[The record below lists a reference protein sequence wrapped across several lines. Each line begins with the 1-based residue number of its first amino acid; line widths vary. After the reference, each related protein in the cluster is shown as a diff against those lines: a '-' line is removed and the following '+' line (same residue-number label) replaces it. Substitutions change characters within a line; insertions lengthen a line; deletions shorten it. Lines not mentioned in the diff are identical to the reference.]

1 MYKKMLVVLDGS
13 QLAEIVFPYAKEL
26 AGRLDID
33 VILLHVYSQVMKGY
47 APMYKAYIE
56 SAAKNIRMQAQQ
68 IQQNL
73 VTLKSTKPVDVRGEL
88 VMGYHA
94 DEILRFAE
102 ENAVDLIMM
111 ASHGRSGAQRWS
123 IGGVADKILRAA
135 KVPVW
140 LIHADV
146 EKALPYDQWPSR
158 ALLVA
163 LSGSDISAI
172 VIPHA
177 IALAKQ
183 KGAPMDVVLMEVVEP
198 PITPTYYSPEMS
210 GIPLNWGQ
218 FVEQEIARSKKA
230 AQEYLNSVEKQF
242 RNEGIKVSSLVLTGK
257 PAEEIVSYT
266 NKNPYT
272 VVIMATHGRTGL
284 SRLIYGSVAESVLYG
299 ITNPMVLI
307 RPQ

>member
-13 QLAEIVFPYAKEL
+13 KLAEIVFPYAKEL

-33 VILLHVYSQVMKGY
+33 VILLHVYAQVMRDY
-47 APMYKAYIE
+47 APMYKAYVE
-56 SAAKNIRMQAQQ
+56 SAAKNIGMQAQQ
-68 IQQNL
+68 IQQSL
-73 VTLKSTKPVDVRGEL
+73 GSKSAKPVEVRGEL

-123 IGGVADKILRAA
+123 IGSVADKILRAA

-140 LIHADV
+140 LVHADA
-146 EKALPYDQWPSR
+146 EKVPYDQWPSHT
-158 ALLVA
+158 LLVA
-163 LSGSDISAI
+163 LSGSDVSAI

-177 IALAKQ
+177 KTLAKQ
-183 KGAPMDVVLMEVVEP
+183 TGAPMDVVLMEVVEP
-198 PITPTYYSPEMS
+198 PITPTYYSPEMT
-210 GIPLNWGQ
+210 GMPLNWGQ
-218 FVEQEIARSKKA
+218 FVEQEIARGRKV
-230 AQEYLNSVEKQF
+230 AQEYLTGVEKQF
-242 RNEGIKVSSLVLTGK
+242 REEGINVSSLVLTGK
-257 PAEEIVSYT
+257 PAQEIVSYAA
-266 NKNPYT
+266 KNPFT
-272 VVIMATHGRTGL
+272 VVIMATHGRKGL
-284 SRLIYGSVAESVLYG
+284 SRLVYGSVAQSVLYG

>member
-13 QLAEIVFPYAKEL
+13 QLAEIVFPYTKEL

-33 VILLHVYSQVMKGY
+33 VILLHVYSQIMRGY

-56 SAAKNIRMQAQQ
+56 TAAKNIGMQAQQ
-68 IQQNL
+68 IQQSSGMS
-73 VTLKSTKPVDVRGEL
+73 KSAKPVEVRGEL

-102 ENAVDLIMM
+102 DNAVDLIIM

-123 IGGVADKILRAA
+123 IGSVADKILRAS
-135 KVPVW
+135 KIPVW
-140 LIHADV
+140 LIHADA
-146 EKALPYDQWPSR
+146 EKILPFDQWPTR
-158 ALLVA
+158 TLLVA
-163 LSGSDISAI
+163 LSGSDTSAI

-183 KGAPMDVVLMEVVEP
+183 KGSPMDVVLMEVVEP
-198 PITPTYYSPEMS
+198 PITPTYYSPELTGM
-210 GIPLNWGQ
+210 PLNWGQ

-230 AQEYLNSVEKQF
+230 AQEYLSGVEKQF
-242 RNEGIKVSSLVLTGK
+242 RDEGINVRSIVLTGK
-257 PAEEIVSYT
+257 PAEEIVSYAD
-266 NKNPYT
+266 KNPYT

-284 SRLIYGSVAESVLYG
+284 SRLVYGSVAQSVLYG

>member
-13 QLAEIVFPYAKEL
+13 QLAEIVFPYTKEL

-33 VILLHVYSQVMKGY
+33 VILLHVYSQIMRGY

-56 SAAKNIRMQAQQ
+56 TAAKNIGMQAQQ
-68 IQQNL
+68 IQQSSGMS
-73 VTLKSTKPVDVRGEL
+73 KSAKPVEVRGEL

-102 ENAVDLIMM
+102 DNAVDLIIM

-123 IGGVADKILRAA
+123 IGSVADKILRAS
-135 KVPVW
+135 KIPVW
-140 LIHADV
+140 LIHADA
-146 EKALPYDQWPSR
+146 EKILPFDQWPSR
-158 ALLVA
+158 TLLVA

-183 KGAPMDVVLMEVVEP
+183 KGSPMDVVLMEVVEP
-198 PITPTYYSPEMS
+198 PITPTYYSPELTGM
-210 GIPLNWGQ
+210 PLNWGQ

-230 AQEYLNSVEKQF
+230 AQEYLSGVEKQF
-242 RNEGIKVSSLVLTGK
+242 RDEGINVRSIVLTGK
-257 PAEEIVSYT
+257 PAEEIVSYAD
-266 NKNPYT
+266 KNPYT

-284 SRLIYGSVAESVLYG
+284 SRLVYGSVAQSVLYG

>member
-13 QLAEIVFPYAKEL
+13 ELAEIVFPYAKEL

-33 VILLHVYSQVMKGY
+33 VILLHVYSQIMRGY
-47 APMYKAYIE
+47 APMYKAYVE
-56 SAAKNIRMQAQQ
+56 TAAKSIRMQARQ
-68 IQQNL
+68 IQQSL
-73 VTLKSTKPVDVRGEL
+73 GTEEARPVEVRGEL

-102 ENAVDLIMM
+102 DNAVDFIMM

-123 IGGVADKILRAA
+123 IGSVADKILRAS
-135 KVPVW
+135 KIPVW
-140 LIHADV
+140 LVHADA
-146 EKALPYDQWPSR
+146 EKAVPFDKWPNR
-158 ALLVA
+158 NLLIA
-163 LSGSDISAI
+163 LSGSDISEI

-177 IALAKQ
+177 ITIAKQ

-198 PITPTYYSPEMS
+198 PVAPTYYSPELT

-218 FVEQEIARSKKA
+218 FVDQEVARSKKV
-230 AQEYLNSVEKQF
+230 AQEYLSGIEKQF
-242 RNEGIKVSSLVLTGK
+242 HDESINVSSIILTGK
-257 PAEEIVSYT
+257 PAEEIVSYAD
-266 NKNPYT
+266 KNPYT
-272 VVIMATHGRTGL
+272 VIIMATHGRKGL
-284 SRLIYGSVAESVLYG
+284 SRLVYGSVAESVLYG

>member
-13 QLAEIVFPYAKEL
+13 QLAEVVFPYAKEL

-33 VILLHVYSQVMKGY
+33 VILLHVYSLVTRGY

-56 SAAKNIRMQAQQ
+56 SAAKTIGTQAQQ
-68 IQQNL
+68 IQQSL
-73 VTLKSTKPVDVRGEL
+73 STSRNIKPVEVRGEV

-123 IGGVADKILRAA
+123 IGSVADKILRAA
-135 KVPVW
+135 RVPVW
-140 LIHADV
+140 LVHADA
-146 EKALPYDQWPSR
+146 EKTLPYDQWPSR
-158 ALLVA
+158 TLLVP
-163 LSGSDISAI
+163 LSGSDVSAI
-172 VIPHA
+172 IIPHA
-177 IALAKQ
+177 KALAKQ
-183 KGAPMDVVLMEVVEP
+183 KGAPLDVVLMEVVEP
-198 PITPTYYSPEMS
+198 PITPSYYSPELT

-230 AQEYLNSVEKQF
+230 AHEYLTDVEKQF
-242 RNEGIKVSSLVLTGK
+242 RESGINVSSLVLTGK
-257 PAEEIVSYT
+257 PAEEIVTYAG
-266 NKNPYT
+266 KNPFT

-284 SRLIYGSVAESVLYG
+284 SRLVYGSVAQSVLYG

>member
-13 QLAEIVFPYAKEL
+13 ELAEIVFPYAKEL

-33 VILLHVYSQVMKGY
+33 VILLHVYSQAMRGSM
-47 APMYKAYIE
+47 PMYKAYIE
-56 SAAKNIRMQAQQ
+56 STAENIGMQAQQ
-68 IQQNL
+68 IQQSL
-73 VTLKSTKPVDVRGEL
+73 STSKSAKPVEVRGEL

-102 ENAVDLIMM
+102 ENAVNLIMM

-123 IGGVADKILRAA
+123 IGSVADKILRAA
-135 KVPVW
+135 RVPVW
-140 LIHADV
+140 LVHADA
-146 EKALPYDQWPSR
+146 EKAVPYDQWHSR
-158 ALLVA
+158 TLLVPI
-163 LSGSDISAI
+163 SGSDVSAI

-183 KGAPMDVVLMEVVEP
+183 KGASMDVVLMQVVEP
-198 PITPTYYSPEMS
+198 PITPSYYSPELTGM
-210 GIPLNWGQ
+210 PLNWGQ

-230 AQEYLNSVEKQF
+230 TQEYLTDVEKQF
-242 RNEGIKVSSLVLTGK
+242 REVGINVSSLVLTGK
-257 PAEEIVSYT
+257 PAEEIVTYAG
-266 NKNPYT
+266 KNPFT

-284 SRLIYGSVAESVLYG
+284 SRLVYGSVAQSVLYG

-307 RPQ
+307 GPQ

>member
-33 VILLHVYSQVMKGY
+33 VILLHVYSQVTGSY

-56 SAAKNIRMQAQQ
+56 STAENIRTQARQVQQ
-68 IQQNL
+68 SL
-73 VTLKSTKPVDVRGEL
+73 GTLKDTKPVEVRGEV

-123 IGGVADKILRAA
+123 IGSVADKILRAA
-135 KVPVW
+135 RVPVW
-140 LIHADV
+140 LVHADA
-146 EKALPYDQWPSR
+146 EKVPYDQWPSR
-158 ALLVA
+158 TLLVP
-163 LSGSDISAI
+163 LSGSDVSAI
-172 VIPHA
+172 IIPHA
-177 IALAKQ
+177 KALAKQ
-183 KGAPMDVVLMEVVEP
+183 KGAPLAVVLMQVVEP
-198 PITPTYYSPEMS
+198 PITPSYYSPELT

-218 FVEQEIARSKKA
+218 FVEQEIARGKKA
-230 AQEYLNSVEKQF
+230 AQEYLTDVEKQF
-242 RNEGIKVSSLVLTGK
+242 REAGINASSLVLTGK
-257 PAEEIVSYT
+257 PAEEIVTYAG
-266 NKNPYT
+266 KNPFT

-284 SRLIYGSVAESVLYG
+284 SRLVYGSVAQSVLYG